1 MMEPGDCRSRR
12 ILVVGDLDDPR
23 LAALSGPGGHGLI
36 QTPPAGMEA
45 GPALAALVLV
55 ADQIEDFHR
64 HGYIVQLFDSAA
76 CWSGALAQLLAGRGI
91 KLSEI
96 FPETGDFRGPL

>member
-55 ADQIEDFHR
+55 ADQIEDFLR

-76 CWSGALAQLLAGRGI
+76 CWSVALTHLLAKQGI
-91 KLSEI
+91 ALPKV
-96 FPETGDFRGPL
+96 FPETGNVRGPP

>member
-1 MMEPGDCRSRR
+1 MEPGDCRSRR

-55 ADQIEDFHR
+55 ADQIEDFLR
-64 HGYIVQLFDSAA
+64 HGYTVRLLPPLPWAEE
-76 CWSGALAQLLAGRGI
+76 LARLLAARGI
-91 KLSEI
+91 APLEEI
-96 FPETGDFRGPL
+96 SA

>member
-1 MMEPGDCRSRR
+1 MEPGDCRSRR

-23 LAALSGPGGHGLI
+23 LAALSGPGSHGLI

-55 ADQIEDFHR
+55 ADQIEDFLC
-64 HGYIVQLFDSAA
+64 HGYTVRLLVPLPWHD
-76 CWSGALAQLLAGRGI
+76 ALALLLADRGI
-91 KLSEI
+91 APLEEI
-96 FPETGDFRGPL
+96 SA

>member
-1 MMEPGDCRSRR
+1 MDPGDCRSRR

-55 ADQIEDFHR
+55 ADQIEDFLR
-64 HGYIVQLFDSAA
+64 HGYAVRLLAPLPWA
-76 CWSGALAQLLAGRGI
+76 EALAHLLAARGI
-91 KLSEI
+91 APLEEI
-96 FPETGDFRGPL
+96 SA